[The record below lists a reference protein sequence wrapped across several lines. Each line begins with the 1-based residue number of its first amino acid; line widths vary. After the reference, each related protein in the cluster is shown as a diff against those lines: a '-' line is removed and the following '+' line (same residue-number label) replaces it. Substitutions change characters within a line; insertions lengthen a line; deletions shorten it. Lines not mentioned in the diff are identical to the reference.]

1 MSVPEGFKVRLLR
14 DMTRY
19 HPLMKVGAVGTT
31 QPPSSRSEMFKN
43 KYLRVLFSDG
53 LFGEPHVSDGKAQRV
68 TMDVMSSDLEVTDER
83 WLKWIEEERASKEAA
98 IKDHVSRAVLKVGS
112 RGGFVE
118 LRVEYSN
125 GRPNDFWRSS
135 GEARPI
141 LEDLRAR
148 GLVTEE
154 RKTHG

>member
-43 KYLRVLFSDG
+43 KYLRVSFEDG
-53 LFGEPHVSDGKAQRV
+53 SAALTKSNV

-83 WLKWIEEERASKEAA
+83 WVKWIEEERASKEAA
-98 IKDHVSRAVLKVGS
+98 LKDHVSRAVLKVGS